1 MKVEEDI
8 QRLLKIQHQA
18 LVVLEYYLDMVEV
31 HPCDEFNEDIK
42 VKELPKCLRDLYKIF
57 KD

>member
-31 HPCDEFNEDIK
+31 HPCDELNEEIK
-42 VKELPKCLRDLYKIF
+42 VKELPKCLRDLYNIF